1 MSVDV
6 ADKMANAD
14 VISILFKR
22 RIAKPTN
29 NILFTLSG
37 TNQAYRLASSESLS
51 HVEHSNITGMKL
63 NRPASPLQQHTF
75 VSKYGPC
82 R

>member
-1 MSVDV
+1 MYLKHHYCGITRINFIFEMSVDV
-6 ADKMANAD
+6 ADKMANAN

-37 TNQAYRLASSESLS
+37 TNQA
-51 HVEHSNITGMKL
+51 
-63 NRPASPLQQHTF
+63 
-75 VSKYGPC
+75 
-82 R
+82 